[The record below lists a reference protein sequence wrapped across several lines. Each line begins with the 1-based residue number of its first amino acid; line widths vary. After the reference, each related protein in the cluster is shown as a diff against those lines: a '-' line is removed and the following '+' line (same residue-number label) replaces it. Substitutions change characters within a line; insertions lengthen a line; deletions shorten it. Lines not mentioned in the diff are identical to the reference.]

1 MLSVASQKRGST
13 GKAPKKEAPQ
23 LLGEEENC
31 NGEGRIPLLEKVPS
45 LDDLSRELASGTISR
60 RRAMKL
66 AAGALLGSALIPLF
80 SSSPAEARRRNPC
93 RGKNVLCEQ
102 QRRQGCKRSN
112 PNCVCMRTTGG
123 GKACVDT
130 TGVNCPTTDECDRN
144 SDCGRNEV
152 CAVVAGCCQ
161 GSRRNL
167 CIRRCS

>member
-1 MLSVASQKRGST
+1 MLPVTSQKRGST

-23 LLGEEENC
+23 LLREEENC

-66 AAGALLGSALIPLF
+66 TAGALLGSALIPLF

-112 PNCVCMRTTGG
+112 PNCVCARTVEG
-123 GKACVDT
+123 GKRCVDT
-130 TGVNCPTTDECDRN
+130 TGVNCPSTDKCDSSTECPQ
-144 SDCGRNEV
+144 GEV
-152 CAVVAGCCQ
+152 CVVVTGCC
-161 GSRRNL
+161 GSTNNA
-167 CIRRCS
+167 CIRKCR